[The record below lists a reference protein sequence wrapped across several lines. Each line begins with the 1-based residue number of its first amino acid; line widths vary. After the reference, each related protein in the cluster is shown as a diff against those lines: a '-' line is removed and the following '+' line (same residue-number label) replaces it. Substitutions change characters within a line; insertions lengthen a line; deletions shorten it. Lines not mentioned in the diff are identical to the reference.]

1 MSFQWRIDFGQQL
14 KIPGKKLYQ
23 RYPLAIGEFFSERV
37 AKHISQG

>member
-23 RYPLAIGEFFSERV
+23 RCSLAMGGFFSERV
-37 AKHISQG
+37 ANLITQG